1 MRTSK
6 SIQFSD
12 WIFWIISLPPT
23 NFSTG
28 CTSLVFLLRL
38 ADCEHA
44 DGLARAVRQDDS
56 TADLLV
62 CMTAVNAQL
71 YVDFNGFVEL
81 CCTSLD
87 TEVKRFL
94 RIIKAA
100 AVDELCA
107 IDILFYRVS
116 FMFLLKW

>member
-1 MRTSK
+1 MTTDV
-6 SIQFSD
+6 QHG
-12 WIFWIISLPPT
+12 L
-23 NFSTG
+23 
-28 CTSLVFLLRL
+28 FLLRL

-81 CCTSLD
+81 YLSLRCALFH
-87 TEVKRFL
+87 RFYN
-94 RIIKAA
+94 RTIVTVFHRDGEA
-100 AVDELCA
+100 D
-107 IDILFYRVS
+107 F
-116 FMFLLKW
+116 F